1 MSSSKIQRYGVDNYV
16 LKINPGGTIEIDPG
30 PTGAVTIDG
39 DLTVLG
45 NTTTI
50 ESQDLVIVDSTI
62 KLGKQ
67 VVDDFLDQTDGM
79 ALGQGGLVFDRG
91 TRKNVGLF
99 FHEELQNRFGSAQDP
114 GGAFILGKI
123 LADTE
128 LLVKSSTVGLSN
140 IETVGIYLNA
150 IDTTNGNDLNFLR
163 YSDFSSSFG
172 SAGPR
177 LNVFGTVDYEKRIF
191 QYSSDG
197 NLIENLAAELSP
209 DRISRGGRYDPDLI
223 PNILAVTDFVQAH
236 YERNFQSRLISPGPD
251 GFVSPGNFAT
261 GFSEIELSSTD
272 AGDPVSKIDFRVSNL
287 VSVASYFQSEIR
299 LFDVKV
305 NNNTLSTTITDGDV
319 KLSGN
324 GTGSVKIISPLNL
337 KKITDPAQPIN
348 GTTVYAKDEA
358 DGGTGIFFINEVGTQ
373 DELIS
378 RNKALLFSII
388 F

>member
-50 ESQDLVIVDSTI
+50 ESIELVIVDNTI
-62 KLGKQ
+62 TLNSGEDGNGVTLGSAGI
-67 VVDDFLDQTDGM
+67 LI
-79 ALGQGGLVFDRG
+79 DRG
-91 TRKNVGLF
+91 NLANVGLF
-99 FHEELQNRFGSAQDP
+99 FDENKSFTNP
-114 GGAFILGKI
+114 GINPIQVVNGAFILAV
-123 LADTE
+123 ADGDGNPTN
-128 LLVKSSTVGLSN
+128 STVGLYTN
-140 IETVGIYLNA
+140 TIN
-150 IDTTNGNDLNFLR
+150 TTNGNDLLLLTD
-163 YSDFSSSFG
+163 SVSTG
-172 SAGPR
+172 TLGPR
-177 LNVFGTVDYEKRIF
+177 LSVFNTVSPYEKRVF
-191 QYSSDG
+191 LYTGD
-197 NLIENLAAELSP
+197 LLAIDPSSP
-209 DRISRGGRYDPDLI
+209 DRISQRDPRFPTSLSITRNKDVV
-223 PNILAVTDFVQAH
+223 PNIRAVTDYVQAH

-251 GFVSPGNFAT
+251 GKDSLGDLLVT
-261 GFSEIELSSTD
+261 GFSEIELSSTTD
-272 AGDPVSKIDFRVSNL
+272 DPDSVNKIDFKVNNS
-287 VSVASYFQSEIR
+287 VPVASYFQSEIR

-305 NNNTLSTTITDGDV
+305 NNSTLSTTITDGDV

-337 KKITDPAQPIN
+337 EKITDPAQPIN

>member
-337 KKITDPAQPIN
+337 EKITDPAQPIN